1 MRDGEEGSRRRLV
14 RLRRSAT
21 DREDCSM
28 AYRRTDRDFL
38 QIIIRRIRLIHLQYA
53 YIILLS
59 YKLVSIHTKYSSTI
73 STIIRILQASTPTR
87 LLVLA
92 QL

>member
-1 MRDGEEGSRRRLV
+1 
-14 RLRRSAT
+14 
-21 DREDCSM
+21 M

-38 QIIIRRIRLIHLQYA
+38 QIIIYASFIIQYA

>member
-38 QIIIRRIRLIHLQYA
+38 QIIIYASFIIQYA

>member
-38 QIIIRRIRLIHLQYA
+38 QIIIYASFIIQYA
-53 YIILLS
+53 YTILLS
-59 YKLVSIHTKYSSTI
+59 YKLVSIRTKYSTSTI